1 MFKKIF
7 KLSALVMCMMLG
19 MGGCGSDNTAPAH
32 SKVKFEME
40 DGTTFTVE
48 LYPEYAPKTVENF
61 LQLVNSGFY
70 NGLTFHRVVP
80 GFVVQGGCPEGTGM
94 GGSGKNVEGEFASNG
109 YEGNTLSHK
118 KGVISMARANDP
130 NSASSQFFICVDDA
144 SFLDG
149 NYAAFGEVI
158 EGYENVE
165 KIASVKTDP
174 DDKPMTPVVMKTVS
188 VVTE

>member
-19 MGGCGSDNTAPAH
+19 MGGCGGDNTAPAH

-144 SFLDG
+144 AFLDG
-149 NYAAFGEVI
+149 NYAAFGEVV

-165 KIASVKTDP
+165 KIAAVKTDP
-174 DDKPMTPVVMKTVS
+174 NDKPMTPVVMKNVS

>member
-165 KIASVKTDP
+165 KIAAVKTDP
-174 DDKPMTPVVMKTVS
+174 NDKPMTPVVMKTVS

>member
-19 MGGCGSDNTAPAH
+19 MGGCGSDNNAPAH

-174 DDKPMTPVVMKTVS
+174 NDKPMTPVVMKNVS

>member
-174 DDKPMTPVVMKTVS
+174 NDKPMTPVVMKTVS

>member
-174 DDKPMTPVVMKTVS
+174 NDKPMTPVVMKTVS
-188 VVTE
+188 AVTE

>member
-32 SKVKFEME
+32 SKVRFEME

-61 LQLVNSGFY
+61 LQLVTSGFY

-149 NYAAFGEVI
+149 NYAAFGEVV

-165 KIASVKTDP
+165 KIAAVKTDP
-174 DDKPMTPVVMKTVS
+174 NDKPMTPVVMKNVS

>member
-7 KLSALVMCMMLG
+7 KLSALLMCMMLG

-94 GGSGKNVEGEFASNG
+94 GGSGKNVVGEFASNG

-165 KIASVKTDP
+165 KIAAVKTDP
-174 DDKPMTPVVMKTVS
+174 NDKPMTPVVMKSVS

>member
-7 KLSALVMCMMLG
+7 KLSALLMCMMLG

-94 GGSGKNVEGEFASNG
+94 GGSGKNVVGEFASNG

-165 KIASVKTDP
+165 KIAAVKTDP
-174 DDKPMTPVVMKTVS
+174 NDKPMTPVVMKNVS